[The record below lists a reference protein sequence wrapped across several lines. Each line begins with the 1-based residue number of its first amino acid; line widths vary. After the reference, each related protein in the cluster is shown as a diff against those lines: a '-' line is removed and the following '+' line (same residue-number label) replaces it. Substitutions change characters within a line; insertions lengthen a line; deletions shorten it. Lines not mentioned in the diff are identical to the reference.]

1 LRYWICDELRVL
13 SGAGRAA
20 FVSRAAVTA
29 CFEGLLRV
37 RCTTGM
43 LICLDREQRIA
54 FILGAMFGLSH
65 LVGADALGITP
76 ENFRI
81 RLHRARN
88 EHPCRC
94 HKKTRGFVER
104 GLVDPA
110 RLVFTREHRERV
122 DELIRRDADEA
133 MQTFDDLHERVFRAH
148 PLQASDSRVVDEIL
162 GDETLNRFFDLS

>member
-1 LRYWICDELRVL
+1 
-13 SGAGRAA
+13 
-20 FVSRAAVTA
+20 
-29 CFEGLLRV
+29 
-37 RCTTGM
+37 M

-88 EHPCRC
+88 ELREWMSGRCGLVNAAHPCRC